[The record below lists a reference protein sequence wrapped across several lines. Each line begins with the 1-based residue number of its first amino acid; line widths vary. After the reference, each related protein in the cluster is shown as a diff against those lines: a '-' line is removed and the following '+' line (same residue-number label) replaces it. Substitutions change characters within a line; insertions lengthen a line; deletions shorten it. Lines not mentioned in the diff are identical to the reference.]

1 MMALDISDQYLE
13 NKVAEFDQSLCQ
25 INIDKI

>member
-1 MMALDISDQYLE
+1 MSEYVSDQYLE